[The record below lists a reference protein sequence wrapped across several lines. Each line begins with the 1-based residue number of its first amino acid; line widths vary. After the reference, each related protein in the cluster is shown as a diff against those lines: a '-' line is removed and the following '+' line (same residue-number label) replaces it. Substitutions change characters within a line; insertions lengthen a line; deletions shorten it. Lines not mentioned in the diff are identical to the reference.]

1 MIPRAPPFASCGAPP
16 PLRPTLGGACG
27 ASLFLFPFFLCIFF
41 LYDDTLHLRLFT
53 CTTALNCNARG
64 ARATAV
70 AGVARVAAGGQS
82 ERVGG
87 VAAATVVSGEAEGS
101 LHYSYTHHAAH
112 HYMEAKFHSHN
123 CLGGA
128 QKRGSARHP
137 LHAANFVAAAPRAAG
152 RGAPGQNGE

>member
-1 MIPRAPPFASCGAPP
+1 MRVI
-16 PLRPTLGGACG
+16 L
-27 ASLFLFPFFLCIFF
+27 
-41 LYDDTLHLRLFT
+41 LHT
-53 CTTALNCNARG
+53 
-64 ARATAV
+64 
-70 AGVARVAAGGQS
+70 RVVKNRSG
-82 ERVGG
+82 RVGG

-123 CLGGA
+123 CLGEA

-152 RGAPGQNGE
+152 RGAPRQHGE